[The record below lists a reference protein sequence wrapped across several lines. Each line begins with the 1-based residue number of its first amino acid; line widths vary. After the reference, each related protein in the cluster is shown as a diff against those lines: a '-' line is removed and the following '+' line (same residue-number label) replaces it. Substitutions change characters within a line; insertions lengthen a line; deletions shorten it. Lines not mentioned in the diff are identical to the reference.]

1 MTAIEPRIISL
12 IASSTEIVHALGLG
26 HYMVGRSHECD
37 FPESVKSL
45 AVCTSPKFQVDGSS
59 YEIDQRVKAI
69 LQESLSVYKVDAA
82 VLESLQPSH
91 VITQAQCE
99 VCAVSLRDVEEALC
113 QMVSSRPQIVSLEP
127 NSLSDFYSDIEK
139 IGKAL
144 QVEDRAKE
152 LIANCKK
159 RIDAIEAKANEA
171 LARGMTKV
179 SVAVIEWIEPLMA
192 AGNWMPELVELAGA
206 TNLFGQAGKHSPWMT
221 WEELIEKEPDVIIVT
236 PCGFANKRTLEEMH
250 LIEQQPHYT
259 ALKAVRNKRVYVA
272 DGNQYFNRPGPRLID
287 SLEIMAEILYPQ
299 LFNFGHEQAAWLNFT
314 SSEFSKTV
322 MQAKK

>member
-1 MTAIEPRIISL
+1 MTALQPRIVSL

-26 HYMVGRSHECD
+26 EYMVGRSHECD
-37 FPESVKSL
+37 FPQSIKSL
-45 AVCTSPKFQVDGSS
+45 PICTSPKFQVDGSS

-69 LQESLSVYKVDAA
+69 LQESLSVYKVDADI
-82 VLESLQPSH
+82 LESLQPSH
-91 VITQAQCE
+91 IITQAQCE
-99 VCAVSLRDVEEALC
+99 VCAVSLRDVEAALC
-113 QMVSSRPQIVSLEP
+113 QMVSSKPQIVSLEP
-127 NSLSDFYSDIEK
+127 NSMADFYNDIEK

-144 QVEDRAKE
+144 HVEERAQQ
-152 LIANCKK
+152 LIKTCQS
-159 RIDAIEAKANEA
+159 RVDAIEAKANEG
-171 LARGMTKV
+171 LAKGMNKV

-221 WEELIEKEPDVIIVT
+221 WGELIEKEPDVILVT
-236 PCGFANKRTLEEMH
+236 PCGFDNKRTLEEMH
-250 LIEQQPHYT
+250 LIEQQPHYS

-299 LFNFGHEQAAWLNFT
+299 LFNFGHEGTAWINFT
-314 SSEFSKTV
+314 GSKSSIGKAGEN
-322 MQAKK
+322 